1 MVVYLLPAVQVQPRG
16 DRAALQ
22 KSGNRSDAGEGSSS
36 PPTAGQAVTPRGRR
50 ERKVDIPEADANYS
64 WD

>member
-22 KSGNRSDAGEGSSS
+22 EPGDRSNVGEGSSS
-36 PPTAGQAVTPRGRR
+36 TPATG
-50 ERKVDIPEADANYS
+50 
-64 WD
+64 